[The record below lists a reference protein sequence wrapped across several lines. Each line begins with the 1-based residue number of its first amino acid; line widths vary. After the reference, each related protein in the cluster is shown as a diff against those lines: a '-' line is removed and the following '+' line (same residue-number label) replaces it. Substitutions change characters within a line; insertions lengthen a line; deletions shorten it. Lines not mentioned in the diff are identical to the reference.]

1 MSTHALTMDPA
12 PLENAG
18 GLVACAVLGC
28 LVVAIANGA
37 NDIANSMG
45 TSFGAGALTLR
56 QAIVYGAAAEF
67 AGAVLLGSSVAKT
80 ISKGVINPDE
90 YAADGCEGVLAFAV
104 GMISVLAGTGST
116 TLLATLYG
124 LPISASHG
132 VIGGLLAVGLVS
144 HGSAGIGWAP
154 LEQTV
159 IAWVASPLLGG
170 ITAGALNF
178 VVITAVH
185 RTRAP
190 ARRAQLLQPLFVAIT
205 VAVAVAFILITGPS
219 AVKVRP
225 VGLAVLISCAAGMA
239 VGLGSIALGPTARL
253 DQLLRTIRRSEAE
266 MEVEI
271 EAEVEAEVDQVG
283 SPTPPPDEELAADA
297 EQPFVPLLILSAM
310 TVAFAHGGNDLGNS
324 IGPLAAV
331 LVAASSGDI
340 AAPPEID
347 TWVLLLGAGGFVV
360 GIALLGHRTIETVG
374 GKITKLTPSRSFSV
388 QMGTAVAVLSSTMF
402 GLAVSTSHCLV
413 GAVIGVGMVGRLVGE
428 DSELNVSMLKKI
440 VVGWA
445 ATIPLAM
452 IVSVLVFKGIKCSP
466 TKALSVRD

>member
-1 MSTHALTMDPA
+1 MDPA

-159 IAWVASPLLGG
+159 VAWVASPLLGG

-271 EAEVEAEVDQVG
+271 EAEVDQVG

-360 GIALLGHRTIETVG
+360 GIALLGRRTIETVG

-452 IVSVLVFKGIKCSP
+452 IVSVLVFKGIM
-466 TKALSVRD
+466 LSYQGVECA

>member
-1 MSTHALTMDPA
+1 MDPV

-18 GLVACAVLGC
+18 GLVVCAVLGC

-90 YAADGCEGVLAFAV
+90 YAADGCEGVLTFAV

-159 IAWVASPLLGG
+159 VAWVASPLLGG

-225 VGLAVLISCAAGMA
+225 VALAVLISCAAGMA

-253 DQLLRTIRRSEAE
+253 DQLLRTMRRSETE
-266 MEVEI
+266 METEI
-271 EAEVEAEVDQVG
+271 EAEVEDEPETAPEAIPMPASVMPSPPPVAARAVDPMDAAFDGGVERIPLTRANAIMDL
-283 SPTPPPDEELAADA
+283 PTPPRIPRMPATQAPSLPHLAAANDA
-297 EQPFVPLLILSAM
+297 LDSPDQSMFWPWPQQDEWSDRDVVMKIKDAMEAAKRKDVAQATVIIDEVGPHLGSRTKLLYPIGALLQRIGRAA
-310 TVAFAHGGNDLGNS
+310 TVDKMMKAA
-324 IGPLAAV
+324 LAAEPDDKHIQT
-331 LVAASSGDI
+331 AQS
-340 AAPPEID
+340 
-347 TWVLLLGAGGFVV
+347 
-360 GIALLGHRTIETVG
+360 
-374 GKITKLTPSRSFSV
+374 KLRP
-388 QMGTAVAVLSSTMF
+388 
-402 GLAVSTSHCLV
+402 
-413 GAVIGVGMVGRLVGE
+413 
-428 DSELNVSMLKKI
+428 
-440 VVGWA
+440 
-445 ATIPLAM
+445 
-452 IVSVLVFKGIKCSP
+452 
-466 TKALSVRD
+466 

>member
-1 MSTHALTMDPA
+1 MNPE

-56 QAIVYGAAAEF
+56 QAIWYGAAAEF

-80 ISKGVINPDE
+80 ISKGVINPHE
-90 YAADGCEGVLAFAV
+90 YAEDGCEGVLMFAV

-159 IAWVASPLLGG
+159 VAWVASPLLGG

-178 VVITAVH
+178 VVTTAVH

-190 ARRAQLLQPLFVAIT
+190 ARRAQLLQPLFVAVT

-253 DQLLRTIRRSEAE
+253 DQLLRAVRRSD
-266 MEVEI
+266 
-271 EAEVEAEVDQVG
+271 AEVEAETESEAEMGQAG
-283 SPTPPPDEELAADA
+283 SP
-297 EQPFVPLLILSAM
+297 
-310 TVAFAHGGNDLGNS
+310 
-324 IGPLAAV
+324 
-331 LVAASSGDI
+331 
-340 AAPPEID
+340 
-347 TWVLLLGAGGFVV
+347 
-360 GIALLGHRTIETVG
+360 
-374 GKITKLTPSRSFSV
+374 
-388 QMGTAVAVLSSTMF
+388 
-402 GLAVSTSHCLV
+402 
-413 GAVIGVGMVGRLVGE
+413 
-428 DSELNVSMLKKI
+428 
-440 VVGWA
+440 
-445 ATIPLAM
+445 IPH
-452 IVSVLVFKGIKCSP
+452 P
-466 TKALSVRD
+466 HPNPHPNPNPNPNP

>member
-1 MSTHALTMDPA
+1 MNPE

-18 GLVACAVLGC
+18 GLVACAILGC

-56 QAIVYGAAAEF
+56 QAIWYGAAAEF

-80 ISKGVINPDE
+80 ISKGVINPHE
-90 YAADGCEGVLAFAV
+90 YAEDGCEGVLMFAV

-159 IAWVASPLLGG
+159 VAWVASPLLGG

-178 VVITAVH
+178 VVTTAVH

-190 ARRAQLLQPLFVAIT
+190 ARRAQLLQPLFVAVT
-205 VAVAVAFILITGPS
+205 VAVAVAFTLITGPS

-225 VGLAVLISCAAGMA
+225 VGLAVRVRVRVRVRIR
-239 VGLGSIALGPTARL
+239 VRVRVRARA
-253 DQLLRTIRRSEAE
+253 R
-266 MEVEI
+266 
-271 EAEVEAEVDQVG
+271 
-283 SPTPPPDEELAADA
+283 
-297 EQPFVPLLILSAM
+297 
-310 TVAFAHGGNDLGNS
+310 
-324 IGPLAAV
+324 
-331 LVAASSGDI
+331 
-340 AAPPEID
+340 
-347 TWVLLLGAGGFVV
+347 
-360 GIALLGHRTIETVG
+360 
-374 GKITKLTPSRSFSV
+374 
-388 QMGTAVAVLSSTMF
+388 
-402 GLAVSTSHCLV
+402 
-413 GAVIGVGMVGRLVGE
+413 
-428 DSELNVSMLKKI
+428 
-440 VVGWA
+440 
-445 ATIPLAM
+445 
-452 IVSVLVFKGIKCSP
+452 VSVR
-466 TKALSVRD
+466 VRVRVS

>member
-1 MSTHALTMDPA
+1 MNPE

-18 GLVACAVLGC
+18 GLVACAILGC

-56 QAIVYGAAAEF
+56 QAIWYGAAAEF

-80 ISKGVINPDE
+80 ISKGVINPHE
-90 YAADGCEGVLAFAV
+90 YAEDGCEGVLMFAV

-159 IAWVASPLLGG
+159 VAWVASPLLGG

-178 VVITAVH
+178 VVTTAVH

-190 ARRAQLLQPLFVAIT
+190 ARRAQLLQPLFVAVT

-253 DQLLRTIRRSEAE
+253 DQLLRAVRRSD
-266 MEVEI
+266 
-271 EAEVEAEVDQVG
+271 AEVEAETESEAEMGQAG
-283 SPTPPPDEELAADA
+283 SP
-297 EQPFVPLLILSAM
+297 
-310 TVAFAHGGNDLGNS
+310 
-324 IGPLAAV
+324 
-331 LVAASSGDI
+331 
-340 AAPPEID
+340 
-347 TWVLLLGAGGFVV
+347 
-360 GIALLGHRTIETVG
+360 
-374 GKITKLTPSRSFSV
+374 
-388 QMGTAVAVLSSTMF
+388 
-402 GLAVSTSHCLV
+402 
-413 GAVIGVGMVGRLVGE
+413 
-428 DSELNVSMLKKI
+428 
-440 VVGWA
+440 
-445 ATIPLAM
+445 IPH
-452 IVSVLVFKGIKCSP
+452 P
-466 TKALSVRD
+466 HPNPHPNPNPNPNP

>member
-1 MSTHALTMDPA
+1 MNPE

-18 GLVACAVLGC
+18 GLVACAILGC

-56 QAIVYGAAAEF
+56 QAIWYGAAAEF

-80 ISKGVINPDE
+80 ISKGVINPHE
-90 YAADGCEGVLAFAV
+90 YAEDGCEGVLMFAV

-159 IAWVASPLLGG
+159 VAWVASPLLGG

-178 VVITAVH
+178 VVTTAVH

-190 ARRAQLLQPLFVAIT
+190 ARRAQLLQPLFVAVT

-225 VGLAVLISCAAGMA
+225 VGLAVRVRVRVRVRIR
-239 VGLGSIALGPTARL
+239 VRVRL
-253 DQLLRTIRRSEAE
+253 RVSLTCSSVSR
-266 MEVEI
+266 
-271 EAEVEAEVDQVG
+271 
-283 SPTPPPDEELAADA
+283 
-297 EQPFVPLLILSAM
+297 
-310 TVAFAHGGNDLGNS
+310 VA
-324 IGPLAAV
+324 
-331 LVAASSGDI
+331 
-340 AAPPEID
+340 
-347 TWVLLLGAGGFVV
+347 
-360 GIALLGHRTIETVG
+360 
-374 GKITKLTPSRSFSV
+374 
-388 QMGTAVAVLSSTMF
+388 
-402 GLAVSTSHCLV
+402 
-413 GAVIGVGMVGRLVGE
+413 
-428 DSELNVSMLKKI
+428 
-440 VVGWA
+440 
-445 ATIPLAM
+445 
-452 IVSVLVFKGIKCSP
+452 
-466 TKALSVRD
+466 

>member
-1 MSTHALTMDPA
+1 MNPE

-18 GLVACAVLGC
+18 GLVACAILGC

-56 QAIVYGAAAEF
+56 QAISYGAAAEF

-80 ISKGVINPDE
+80 ISKGVINPHE
-90 YAADGCEGVLAFAV
+90 YAEDGCEGVLMFAV

-159 IAWVASPLLGG
+159 VAWVASPLLGG

-178 VVITAVH
+178 VVTTAVH

-190 ARRAQLLQPLFVAIT
+190 ARRAQLLQPLFVAVT

-225 VGLAVLISCAAGMA
+225 VGPAVLISL
-239 VGLGSIALGPTARL
+239 GLG
-253 DQLLRTIRRSEAE
+253 
-266 MEVEI
+266 
-271 EAEVEAEVDQVG
+271 
-283 SPTPPPDEELAADA
+283 
-297 EQPFVPLLILSAM
+297 
-310 TVAFAHGGNDLGNS
+310 
-324 IGPLAAV
+324 
-331 LVAASSGDI
+331 
-340 AAPPEID
+340 
-347 TWVLLLGAGGFVV
+347 
-360 GIALLGHRTIETVG
+360 
-374 GKITKLTPSRSFSV
+374 
-388 QMGTAVAVLSSTMF
+388 
-402 GLAVSTSHCLV
+402 
-413 GAVIGVGMVGRLVGE
+413 
-428 DSELNVSMLKKI
+428 
-440 VVGWA
+440 
-445 ATIPLAM
+445 
-452 IVSVLVFKGIKCSP
+452 
-466 TKALSVRD
+466 

>member
-1 MSTHALTMDPA
+1 MNPE

-18 GLVACAVLGC
+18 GLVACAILGC

-56 QAIVYGAAAEF
+56 QAIWYGAAAEF

-80 ISKGVINPDE
+80 ISKGVINPHE
-90 YAADGCEGVLAFAV
+90 YAEDGCEGVLMFAV

-159 IAWVASPLLGG
+159 VAWVASPLLGG

-178 VVITAVH
+178 VVTTAVH

-190 ARRAQLLQPLFVAIT
+190 ARRAQLLQPLFVAVT

-219 AVKVRP
+219 AVKVRPVGLAVRVRVRVRVRIRVRVRLRARVANPNPDPNQVRP

-253 DQLLRTIRRSEAE
+253 DQLLRAVRRSDAEGEAETESEAE
-266 MEVEI
+266 MGQ
-271 EAEVEAEVDQVG
+271 AG
-283 SPTPPPDEELAADA
+283 SPIPHPNPHPHPNPNPTP
-297 EQPFVPLLILSAM
+297 
-310 TVAFAHGGNDLGNS
+310 
-324 IGPLAAV
+324 
-331 LVAASSGDI
+331 
-340 AAPPEID
+340 
-347 TWVLLLGAGGFVV
+347 
-360 GIALLGHRTIETVG
+360 
-374 GKITKLTPSRSFSV
+374 TP
-388 QMGTAVAVLSSTMF
+388 T
-402 GLAVSTSHCLV
+402 
-413 GAVIGVGMVGRLVGE
+413 
-428 DSELNVSMLKKI
+428 
-440 VVGWA
+440 
-445 ATIPLAM
+445 
-452 IVSVLVFKGIKCSP
+452 P
-466 TKALSVRD
+466 TPNP

>member
-1 MSTHALTMDPA
+1 MNPE

-18 GLVACAVLGC
+18 GLVACAILGC

-56 QAIVYGAAAEF
+56 QAIWYGAAAEF

-80 ISKGVINPDE
+80 ISKGVINPHE
-90 YAADGCEGVLAFAV
+90 YAEDGCEGVLMFAV

-159 IAWVASPLLGG
+159 VAWVASPLLGG

-178 VVITAVH
+178 VVTTAVH

-190 ARRAQLLQPLFVAIT
+190 AWRAQLLQPLFVAVT
-205 VAVAVAFILITGPS
+205 VAVAVAFILITGPR

-253 DQLLRTIRRSEAE
+253 DQLLRAVRRSD
-266 MEVEI
+266 
-271 EAEVEAEVDQVG
+271 AEVEAETESEAEMGQAG
-283 SPTPPPDEELAADA
+283 SPIPHPHPHPHPNPTP
-297 EQPFVPLLILSAM
+297 
-310 TVAFAHGGNDLGNS
+310 
-324 IGPLAAV
+324 
-331 LVAASSGDI
+331 
-340 AAPPEID
+340 
-347 TWVLLLGAGGFVV
+347 
-360 GIALLGHRTIETVG
+360 
-374 GKITKLTPSRSFSV
+374 TP
-388 QMGTAVAVLSSTMF
+388 TP
-402 GLAVSTSHCLV
+402 
-413 GAVIGVGMVGRLVGE
+413 
-428 DSELNVSMLKKI
+428 K
-440 VVGWA
+440 
-445 ATIPLAM
+445 
-452 IVSVLVFKGIKCSP
+452 P
-466 TKALSVRD
+466 TPNP